1 MKGTPTVE
9 PGSPVDLRQHQP
21 HTARM
26 YDYYLGGQ
34 DHYSAD
40 AQAAEQVVTIWPGV
54 RTAAQQ
60 NRAFIHR
67 VTRFLAEAG
76 VRQFLDIGTGIPTE
90 PNLHQVAQQV
100 APDSR
105 VVYVDNDPIVL
116 VHARALMVS
125 SPQGRTNYVS
135 ADVTTPEK
143 ILDAPGLRDTLDL
156 TRPVALSLNALM
168 HFVPDEQDPYGIVT
182 TLMDSLAPGSYL
194 VMTHVTPDFDPA
206 VIASVVDIYRGS
218 GLPCQV
224 RSREEFLRF
233 FEGLELVD
241 PGVQV
246 PHCWRPDGVAPPKKM
261 DAQVSAY
268 AGVARK

>member
-1 MKGTPTVE
+1 ME
-9 PGSPVDLRQHQP
+9 PGSPVDLRQNQP

-26 YDYYLGGQ
+26 YDYYLGGK

-40 AQAAEQVVTIWPGV
+40 EQAAEQVVSIWPGV
-54 RTAAQQ
+54 REAAQQ

-67 VTRFLAEAG
+67 VTRFLAGAG
-76 VRQFLDIGTGIPTE
+76 IRQFLDVGTGIPTE

-100 APDSR
+100 APDAR

-125 SPQGRTNYVS
+125 SPEGRTNYIS

-143 ILDAPGLRDTLDL
+143 ILNAPGLRETLDL
-156 TRPVALSLNALM
+156 SQPVALSLNALM
-168 HFVPDEQDPYGIVT
+168 HFIPDELDPYGIVD
-182 TLMDSLAPGSYL
+182 TLMNELVPGSYL
-194 VMTHVTPDFDPA
+194 VMTHVTPDFDPTA
-206 VIASVVDIYRGS
+206 IGTVVDIYRRS

-224 RSREEFLRF
+224 RSRDEFMRF
-233 FEGLELVD
+233 FQGLELVD
-241 PGVQV
+241 PGVAV
-246 PHCWRPDGVAPPKKM
+246 PHRWRPDGVEPPKKM

>member
-1 MKGTPTVE
+1 ME
-9 PGSPVDLRQHQP
+9 PGSPVDLRQNQP

-26 YDYYLGGQ
+26 YDYYLGGK

-40 AQAAEQVVTIWPGV
+40 EEAAEQVVAIWPGV
-54 RTAAQQ
+54 RAAAQQ

-67 VTRFLAEAG
+67 VTRFLVNAG
-76 VRQFLDIGTGIPTE
+76 IRQFLDIGTGIPTE

-100 APDSR
+100 APDAR

-125 SPQGRTNYVS
+125 SHEGRTNYVS

-143 ILDAPGLRDTLDL
+143 ILNAPGLLETLDL
-156 TRPVALSLNALM
+156 TQPVALSLNALM
-168 HFVPDEQDPYGIVT
+168 HFVPDEQDPYGIVDA
-182 TLMDSLAPGSYL
+182 LMDRLVPGSYL
-194 VMTHVTPDFDPA
+194 VMTHVTPDFDPTA
-206 VIASVVDIYRGS
+206 IATVVDIYRHS

-224 RSREEFLRF
+224 RSRHEFMRF

-241 PGVQV
+241 PGIEV
-246 PHCWRPDGVAPPKKM
+246 PHRWHPDGVAPPKKM

>member
-1 MKGTPTVE
+1 ME